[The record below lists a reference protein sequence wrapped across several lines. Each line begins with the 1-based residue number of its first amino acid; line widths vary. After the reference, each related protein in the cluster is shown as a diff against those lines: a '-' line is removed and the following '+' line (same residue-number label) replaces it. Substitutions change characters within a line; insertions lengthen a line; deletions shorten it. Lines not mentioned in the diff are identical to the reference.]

1 MAVAIVVTV
10 AVTIT
15 VTMAVTM
22 VVTMAVTTSVMMAVL
37 MVPAGSRT
45 WATGRSNALSSMN
58 RTHGQTPNMM

>member
-10 AVTIT
+10 AVTIA

-22 VVTMAVTTSVMMAVL
+22 VVMMAVTMSIMMAVM

-45 WATGRSNALSSMN
+45 WATGCSNALSSVN
-58 RTHGQTPNMM
+58 PTHVQTPSMM